1 MINELPTETS
11 YSYKN
16 IFLYICLFLLVAG
29 GIGTA
34 LYFLISRKKSCKTDK
49 DCKSGQTC
57 NGGKCQSPASGC
69 NSDKDCASGQTCNGG
84 KCQSPA
90 SGCNTDKDCASGNT
104 CVNGQCQPVVP
115 SSGCSTDS
123 DCAKGHTCVSGKCQP
138 VTPPT
143 TEVTLKNYDD
153 TQSGDVDVLAYYKF
167 ISPVNNCK
175 IKNITVHASGD
186 TNNNGFILCAV
197 NLKDGKEIYD
207 STKAVKFLDKYPNIP
222 GDTSFSG
229 NIDTDIMD
237 VTLNHMENIP
247 ILNKEDFIYINW
259 TTNNPKNPSFPK
271 DPYGKIHT
279 YKTNDDNN
287 LAVSLTYTY

>member
-1 MINELPTETS
+1 MINELPTEVS

-29 GIGTA
+29 VIGIT
-34 LYFLISRKKSCKTDK
+34 LYFLIFRKKSCKADK

-57 NGGKCQSPASGC
+57 NGGKCQSSASGC
-69 NSDKDCASGQTCNGG
+69 KDDS
-84 KCQSPA
+84 
-90 SGCNTDKDCASGNT
+90 DCASGNT
-104 CVNGQCQPVVP
+104 CVNGQCQQVAPAA
-115 SSGCSTDS
+115 SGCGADKK
-123 DCAKGHTCVSGKCQP
+123 CAEGNTCVNGKCQP
-138 VTPPT
+138 LPT

-186 TNNNGFILCAV
+186 VNNNGFILCAV

-259 TTNNPKNPSFPK
+259 TTNNPKNPYFPK

-279 YKTNDDNN
+279 YKTKGDNN